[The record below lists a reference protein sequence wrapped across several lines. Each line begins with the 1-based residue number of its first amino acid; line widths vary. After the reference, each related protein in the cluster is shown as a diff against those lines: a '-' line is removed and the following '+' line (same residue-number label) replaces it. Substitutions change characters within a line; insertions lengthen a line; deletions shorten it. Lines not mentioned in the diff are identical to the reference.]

1 MQEPYQLGHRPAGV
15 IVVVEFGRAVSRPQR
30 CPYII
35 GIRAAGADEP
45 LRVVIQR
52 ELIGIDELLA
62 E

>member
-1 MQEPYQLGHRPAGV
+1 MQQPYQLGHRPAGV

-45 LRVVIQR
+45 LRIVIQ
-52 ELIGIDELLA
+52 
-62 E
+62 